1 MAKFNFT
8 ELIKKLTHHH
18 QVHQETDTTVP
29 SEPTSTSS
37 SKQGSRANSIY
48 LPSSESPLSKK
59 FLSDPMRT
67 SSHPDYVGH
76 YKDPMSCG
84 VQSYHA
90 SYDVTNTGA

>member
-1 MAKFNFT
+1 MAKFNIS

-18 QVHQETDTTVP
+18 HENEAS

-37 SKQGSRANSIY
+37 SKYGSRANSVYESNI
-48 LPSSESPLSKK
+48 PSSKK
-59 FLSDPMRT
+59 FLNDPMRT
-67 SSHPDYVGH
+67 SAHPDYVGH

-84 VQSYHA
+84 VQNLHA